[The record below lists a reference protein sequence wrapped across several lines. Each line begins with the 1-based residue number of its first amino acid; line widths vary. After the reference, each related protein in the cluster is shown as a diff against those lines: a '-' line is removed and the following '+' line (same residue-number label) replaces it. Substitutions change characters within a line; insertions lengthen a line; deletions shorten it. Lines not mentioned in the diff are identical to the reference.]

1 MLAYNETI
9 KQFNR
14 DVLNNQIMTKI
25 SSKLNAGKSEQTA
38 WKDAAVYMKNIIEL
52 AGLAEDIE
60 IGMELKIPITN
71 NRIDFLIAGLNGKL
85 EKSLIIIELKR
96 WGAVSKTNKYRLVNA
111 DDTRYGQDALH
122 PSYQAYTYKLN
133 LEAYNENVTDQN
145 IQVSSCSYLHNLYDD
160 KDIKDNFYSEFLEK
174 SPVFAA
180 KDNQSLA
187 DFIKKHVNKAFYNQ
201 ILYEI
206 DSSKIIPAQMLM
218 DTLSTEL
225 SNSKVFTL
233 LDKQEICY
241 QNIMRTIKDHENSQQ
256 KQVFIVRGGAGT
268 GKSVIAIKILNEYI
282 QNKKLAFYVTKNSA
296 VRNVYSKKLSG
307 KENAHLKTLFLS
319 TIKISRDRPKNQYE
333 CLVIDEAHR
342 LPERSK
348 SGNILLGED
357 LIREIIEST
366 KVSIFFIDEKQQ
378 VDIRDYA
385 TIEKITNTAKELG
398 SQVYDNENLK
408 LVSQFRCSGNDEYIK
423 TVEAILYNEEFTI
436 ENNSEYEVEI
446 FDNIHHWHKAIKDK
460 IDHTPNSRM
469 LAGDVF
475 DWISKD
481 DPTLFDININGLSL
495 QWNKDTTFSA
505 DESQKY
511 RVGHIDTVQGLEFD
525 YVGLIIGDDLVF
537 NPKTNKVETDYTK
550 HPDNAGHFRRH
561 GRKAPLDRDLSQ
573 IDMIIRNTYNVLMK
587 RGMKGIYIYCMDDK
601 LKNYIKS
608 IFKIIARIS

>member
-9 KQFNR
+9 KQFNK

-38 WKDAAVYMKNIIEL
+38 WKDAAVYMKNILEL
-52 AGLAEDIE
+52 AGLDGNIE

-71 NRIDFLIAGLNGKL
+71 NRIDFLIAGLNGNL
-85 EKSLIIIELKR
+85 EKSLIIIEMKR
-96 WGAVSKTNKYRLVNA
+96 WSVVSKTDKNRLVNA

-133 LEAYNENVTDQN
+133 LEAYNQNISDQN
-145 IQVSSCSYLHNLYDD
+145 IQVSSCSYLHNLYEDG
-160 KDIKDNFYSEFLEK
+160 DIKDVFYDEFLHK

-180 KDNQSLA
+180 RDNQKLA
-187 DFIKKHVNKAFYNQ
+187 DFIKTHVSKAHHNQ
-201 ILYEI
+201 ILYHIEN
-206 DSSKIIPAQMLM
+206 SKIISAQMLM
-218 DTLSTEL
+218 DTLSSEL
-225 SNSKVFTL
+225 TNSKVFTL

-241 QNIMRTIKDHENSQQ
+241 QNIIKAIKDNEHNEQ
-256 KQVFIVRGGAGT
+256 KQVFIVKGGAGT
-268 GKSVIAIKILNEYI
+268 GKSVIAIKILNEFI
-282 QNKKLAFYVTKNSA
+282 QKKKLAFYVTKNSA

-319 TIKISRDRPKNQYE
+319 TIKVSRDRPKDQYE

-342 LPERSK
+342 LPKRSK

-357 LIREIIEST
+357 LIKEIIDST

-385 TIEKITNTAKELG
+385 TISCITDTAKKLG
-398 SQVYDNENLK
+398 AIVYDDENLR
-408 LVSQFRCSGNDEYIK
+408 LISQFRCSGNDEFINA
-423 TVEAILYNEEFTI
+423 VEGILYDEEVVV
-436 ENNSEYEVEI
+436 EKDLDYEVKI
-446 FDNIHHWHKAIKDK
+446 FDNIHNWHEAILKK
-460 IDHTPNSRM
+460 IDQTPNSRM

-475 DWISKD
+475 DWVSKD
-481 DPTLFDININGLSL
+481 DSTLFDIHIDGLSL

-525 YVGLIIGDDLVF
+525 YIGLIIGNDLVY
-537 NPKTNKVETDYTK
+537 NPLKGQVETDYTK

-561 GRKAPLDRDLSQ
+561 GRRTPLNEDLVQ
-573 IDMIIRNTYNVLMK
+573 IDLIIRNTYNVLMK
-587 RGMKGIYIYCMDDK
+587 RGIKGIYIYCMDK
-601 LKNYIKS
+601 ELGSFLKN
-608 IFKIIARIS
+608 IF

>member
-9 KQFNR
+9 KQFNN

-25 SSKLNAGKSEQTA
+25 ASKLNAGKSEQTA
-38 WKDAAVYMKNIIEL
+38 WKDAAVYMKNILEL
-52 AGLAEDIE
+52 AGLVDDIE

-71 NRIDFLIAGLNGKL
+71 NRIDFLIAGLNANL

-96 WGAVSKTNKYRLVNA
+96 WSAVSKTNKDRLVNA
-111 DDTRYGQDALH
+111 DDTRYGQDSLH

-133 LEAYNENVTDQN
+133 LEAYNENITNEN
-145 IQVSSCSYLHNLYDD
+145 IQVSSCSYLHNLYED
-160 KDIKDNFYSEFLEK
+160 KDIKDVFYSNFLQM

-180 KDNQSLA
+180 TDNQLLA
-187 DFIKKHVNKAFYNQ
+187 DFIKRHVNKAYHHQ
-201 ILYEI
+201 ILYKIEN
-206 DSSKIIPAQMLM
+206 SKIIPAQMLM
-218 DTLSTEL
+218 DTLSGEL
-225 SNSKVFTL
+225 TNSKVFTL

-241 QNIMRTIKDHENSQQ
+241 QNITRTIKDHENTNQ

-268 GKSVIAIKILNEYI
+268 GKSVIAIKLLNEFI
-282 QNKKLAFYVTKNSA
+282 QQKKLAFYVTKNSA

-366 KVSIFFIDEKQQ
+366 KISIFFIDEKQQ

-385 TIEKITNTAKELG
+385 TVEKITNTAKQLC
-398 SQVYDNENLK
+398 SQVYDNENLR
-408 LVSQFRCSGNDEYIK
+408 LLSQFRCSGNDEYINA
-423 TVEAILYNEEFTI
+423 VEGILYNEEVTF
-436 ENNSEYEVEI
+436 ENNFEYEVKI
-446 FDNIHHWHKAIKDK
+446 FDSIHNWHEAIKDK
-460 IDHTPNSRM
+460 IDQTPNSRM

-481 DPTLFDININGLSL
+481 DSTLFDINIDGLSL

-525 YVGLIIGDDLVF
+525 YIGLIIGNDLIY
-537 NPKTNKVETDYTK
+537 NSLTKQVETDYTK

-561 GRKAPLDRDLSQ
+561 GRRAPLGGDLAQ

-587 RGMKGIYIYCMDDK
+587 RGMKGIYIYCMDKGLNDY
-601 LKNYIKS
+601 LKS
-608 IFKIIARIS
+608 IFYQR